1 MWYAERQ
8 DLIKFGL
15 ARFMGEGPDIIV
27 EEPLAL
33 MSVLRYFETEGLTP
47 DKFIRD
53 RMQVNKGVAFEEAVL
68 LACTR
73 LFRQGARLDQVFRFH
88 GETPPWARQSA
99 SIVTRGNGDTL
110 QDFDIPN
117 GDPVVPSNGIAFIA
131 DDPEDVKKWI
141 KSMHTGWCLPGQNAG
156 PDLMA
161 WLRLSD
167 GRLLLLLFQA
177 KCYLTGNLDTI
188 AAAVLAKAIRSL
200 IPNEIFSCLQEI
212 NDMLEAINKAEDCF
226 TGARYNVLRV
236 VAAYPL
242 DANFGSRSLEVQ
254 NASLKDNHPL
264 ATLDHAQLLNSL
276 TRCDAMPSVLSSL
289 SMSLKRVRTKGDAQD
304 EVQHISKS
312 RKRTSRRTSART
324 SAGTSRGISVGTS
337 RGTSAGTS
345 SRTSSGRSSGRSS
358 RGSWQR

>member
-8 DLIKFGL
+8 DLIEFGL
-15 ARFMGEGPDIIV
+15 ARFMGEGPEIIV

-33 MSVLRYFETEGLTP
+33 MSVLRYFEKEGLTP
-47 DKFIRD
+47 DDFIRD

-73 LFRQGARLDQVFRFH
+73 LFRRGARLDQVFRFH

-110 QDFDIPN
+110 NDFDIPN

-131 DDPEDVKKWI
+131 DDPEDVKKWM
-141 KSMHTGWCLPGQNAG
+141 KLMHTGWCLPGQNAG

-200 IPNEIFSCLQEI
+200 IPNEFFSCLVR
-212 NDMLEAINKAEDCF
+212 
-226 TGARYNVLRV
+226 TVS
-236 VAAYPL
+236 PL
-242 DANFGSRSLEVQ
+242 PS
-254 NASLKDNHPL
+254 
-264 ATLDHAQLLNSL
+264 SL
-276 TRCDAMPSVLSSL
+276 TVVYRRAQPPSKRSMICLKPSTRQRIVLL
-289 SMSLKRVRTKGDAQD
+289 
-304 EVQHISKS
+304 E
-312 RKRTSRRTSART
+312 
-324 SAGTSRGISVGTS
+324 
-337 RGTSAGTS
+337 RGTMFCVSLLHTH
-345 SRTSSGRSSGRSS
+345 
-358 RGSWQR
+358 